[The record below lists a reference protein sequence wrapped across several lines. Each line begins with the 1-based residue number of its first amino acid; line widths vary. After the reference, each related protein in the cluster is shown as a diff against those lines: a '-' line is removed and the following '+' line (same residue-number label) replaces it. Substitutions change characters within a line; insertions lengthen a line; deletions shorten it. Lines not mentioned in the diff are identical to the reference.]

1 MRIPACSAVPVSVI
15 CFATLL
21 FGQAPAAKLPS
32 ARISR
37 GKYLVDNVSKCGDC
51 HTPRDEKGQPIMAKY
66 LQGAD
71 LGVQPVVPNPVF
83 TRIVP
88 DISAKGLAGWSV
100 SDLTTALSTGK
111 RPDGQMFRPPM
122 PGYTMSKSDA
132 TAIAEYLKSLK

>member
-1 MRIPACSAVPVSVI
+1 
-15 CFATLL
+15 
-21 FGQAPAAKLPS
+21 
-32 ARISR
+32 
-37 GKYLVDNVSKCGDC
+37 
-51 HTPRDEKGQPIMAKY
+51 MAKY

-83 TRIVP
+83 TRMVP
-88 DISAKGLAGWSV
+88 DISAKGLTGWSV
-100 SDLTTALSTGK
+100 SDLTNALSTGK